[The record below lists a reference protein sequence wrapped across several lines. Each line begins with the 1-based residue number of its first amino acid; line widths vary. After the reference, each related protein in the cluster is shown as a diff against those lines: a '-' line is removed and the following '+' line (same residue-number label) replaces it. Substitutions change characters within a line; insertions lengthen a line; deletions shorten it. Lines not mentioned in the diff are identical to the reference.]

1 MCVRKRGG
9 FNGRD
14 RDRDREEPVETELLH
29 GPKGKHDTREITK
42 MKVEEMICRGPR
54 RGWKVD
60 DGICLFAPWLS
71 MGEGA
76 RTLERNVKT

>member
-1 MCVRKRGG
+1 MCEREGRG

-14 RDRDREEPVETELLH
+14 RDRDREGPVETELLH

-54 RGWKVD
+54 RG
-60 DGICLFAPWLS
+60 
-71 MGEGA
+71 
-76 RTLERNVKT
+76 